1 MKKLKEWINKP
12 ITWKD
17 SFIASIIGTIIWF
30 LGMAFTLGW
39 FKILGD
45 KIGEMFDDIKS
56 KIKK

>member
-1 MKKLKEWINKP
+1 MKKLNEWFNKP

-17 SFIASIIGTIIWF
+17 SFIAAIIGTIIWF

-39 FKILGD
+39 HKVVAEKIID
-45 KIGEMFDDIKS
+45 MFDEVKA